1 VPSESVLQLGALLV
15 PSQWLLWGVM
25 LFALAYYRLDRA
37 QHQSNLTAIQS
48 RDDGSV

>member
-1 VPSESVLQLGALLV
+1 LLV

-25 LFALAYYRLDRA
+25 LVALAYYRLDRA

-48 RDDGSV
+48 RDGRPI